1 MSRSEAK
8 NKLKKSVNHNNI
20 VTNWVQQDQYK
31 VMGLMFLNKFFE
43 FINLFVFGTDSIGE
57 EIKH

>member
-8 NKLKKSVNHNNI
+8 NKLKSVNHNNI